1 MNPAVC
7 DRAYDAGPAR
17 PFLTLPGFCPG
28 FSTTLKLEALNPAGS
43 IKVKTAREMV
53 ASARDE
59 GRLRAGAPLIESTSG
74 NLGIALAMVC
84 AAQRHP
90 LTLVTDPNTQTQNIR
105 HMRALGADVVVVTGR
120 DVNGGYLHSRIEF
133 IEQHL
138 LAHPETVWL
147 NQYRDPAGARA
158 HRRDTMG
165 EILDGFGVPDWL
177 FVGVG
182 STGTLMGCLAAV
194 RERRLP
200 TRLVAVDAEG
210 SVTFGGHGARRHL
223 PGLGT
228 SRRPE
233 LFADDGS
240 FAKIRVAEADT
251 VRACRRVALDY
262 GLLPGASTGTA
273 LHAVTELRG
282 LIEDGARVLVIAPDL
297 GERYLDT
304 VYDDDW
310 LIRTFGPAVVPGPQ
324 PGTHGPRQH
333 RPAAAA
339 LPAGP
344 QTGASHA

>member
-1 MNPAVC
+1 MNTAVC
-7 DRAYDAGPAR
+7 DRPYDVGPAR
-17 PFLTLPGFCPG
+17 PFLTLPGFCPD

-43 IKVKTAREMV
+43 IKLKTAREMV
-53 ASARDE
+53 ASARAD

-84 AAQRHP
+84 AAHRHP
-90 LTLVTDPNTQTQNIR
+90 LTLVTDPNTQPQNIR
-105 HMRALGADVVVVTGR
+105 HMRALGAEVVVVTGR
-120 DVNGGYLHSRIEF
+120 DANGGYLHSRIEF
-133 IEQHL
+133 IEHHL

-147 NQYRDPAGARA
+147 NQYRDPAGAHA

-165 EILDGFGVPDWL
+165 EILCWFGVPDWL

-194 RERRLP
+194 REHRLP
-200 TRLVAVDAEG
+200 TRLVAVDAAG
-210 SVTFGGHGARRHL
+210 SVTFDGRGAIRHL

-228 SRRPE
+228 SRKPE

-240 FAKIRVAEADT
+240 FTKIKVAERDT
-251 VRACRRVALDY
+251 VRACRRVARDY

-310 LIRTFGPAVVPGPQ
+310 VIRTFGP
-324 PGTHGPRQH
+324 T
-333 RPAAAA
+333 A
-339 LPAGP
+339 LPGLTP
-344 QTGASHA
+344 QTRQSGQHHSTEPVSP

>member
-1 MNPAVC
+1 MNSAIC
-7 DRAYDAGPAR
+7 DQPYDAGPAR

-43 IKVKTAREMV
+43 IKLKTAREMV
-53 ASARDE
+53 ASAHRE

-84 AAQRHP
+84 AAQGHP
-90 LTLVTDPNTQTQNIR
+90 LTLVTDPNTQAQNIR
-105 HMRALGADVVVVTGR
+105 HMRALGAEVVVVTRR
-120 DVNGGYLHSRIEF
+120 DGNGGYLQSRIEF
-133 IEQHL
+133 IERHL
-138 LAHPETVWL
+138 LAHPEAVWL
-147 NQYRDPAGARA
+147 NQYRNPAGARA
-158 HRRDTMG
+158 HQRDTMG
-165 EILDGFGVPDWL
+165 EVVDGFGVPDWL

-182 STGTLMGCLAAV
+182 STGTLMGCRTGL
-194 RERRLP
+194 RERRLA

-210 SVTFGGHGARRHL
+210 SVTFGGAGAPRSL

-233 LFADDGS
+233 LFEDDGS
-240 FAKIRVAEADT
+240 FLKIRVAEADT
-251 VRACRRVALDY
+251 VRACRRVARDY

-310 LIRTFGPAVVPGPQ
+310 VTSTFGPAALAD
-324 PGTHGPRQH
+324 PRSPILSTGRH
-333 RPAAAA
+333 RPV
-339 LPAGP
+339 
-344 QTGASHA
+344 AS